1 MEPKTEWLWETD
13 LNVTRK
19 LRKIKKAF
27 PPSCKYRLL
36 LYIIYNILSV
46 RDTTTKNR
54 FIPLIF
60 EA

>member
-1 MEPKTEWLWETD
+1 MAVGNRFECNK
-13 LNVTRK
+13 
-19 LRKIKKAF
+19 KIKKNKKAF

-36 LYIIYNILSV
+36 LDIIYNILSV

-54 FIPLIF
+54 FIPLIS